1 MGRIVSVDLLDIVG
15 GMRAKRRAFLQA
27 IVPNPEDQQT
37 LGRNELSSDDIKK
50 LRSAAVFFIA
60 EFLFVIQKL
69 DLTNDS
75 EGLGAYLKAHNES
88 VGWKIVALREGKRS
102 ATHSGL
108 TKTRLQES
116 LIDEKKI
123 EEMVAAAK
131 DGFFRFDQSTI
142 GALLNEIMVKQS
154 TNSHLDVLGKAG
166 LLKISGRRPKYI
178 ISNGIIEQHYEDFLK
193 GLKDVFT

>member
-1 MGRIVSVDLLDIVG
+1 MSVDLLDIVG
-15 GMRAKRRAFLQA
+15 GMRAERRAFLKA
-27 IVPNPEDQQT
+27 IVPVPDPEHPQNPGQS
-37 LGRNELSSDDIKK
+37 ELSSEDIKK

-60 EFLFVIQKL
+60 EFFFVIQQL
-69 DLTNDS
+69 GLTKDPEGLEDYLKDHNDS
-75 EGLGAYLKAHNES
+75 
-88 VGWKIVALREGKRS
+88 VGRKIAELRKEKRS

-108 TKTRLQES
+108 TITRLQES
-116 LIDEKKI
+116 LIDDWKI
-123 EEMVAAAK
+123 EEMVAAAQ

-178 ISNGIIEQHYEDFLK
+178 VSNGKIEQHYEEFLK
-193 GLKDVFT
+193 GLKNVFS

>member
-1 MGRIVSVDLLDIVG
+1 MSVDLLDIVG

-69 DLTNDS
+69 DLTKDS
-75 EGLGAYLKAHNES
+75 EGLEAYLKDHNES
-88 VGWKIVALREGKRS
+88 VGRKIAALREGKRS

-108 TKTRLQES
+108 TKSRLQES
-116 LIDEKKI
+116 LIDDWKI

-178 ISNGIIEQHYEDFLK
+178 ISNGIIEQYYEDFLK